1 MSTLIVGGDRVNA
14 YKDYLLSQGFGPVLS
29 VSPQA
34 ASPAAL
40 ANSVPVEP
48 PALPASPLAP
58 DVAPPTG
65 LGPGPNVLRKSP
77 RSSFSTKPRRPAARE
92 TDPASRRSTSDRSWS
107 FPNSSRNIHRTP
119 ELCSGIGPL
128 ACRPA

>member
-58 DVAPPTG
+58 RRRAADRTG
-65 LGPGPNVLRKSP
+65 TGAERAAQVP
-77 RSSFSTKPRRPAARE
+77 SF
-92 TDPASRRSTSDRSWS
+92 
-107 FPNSSRNIHRTP
+107 
-119 ELCSGIGPL
+119 
-128 ACRPA
+128 